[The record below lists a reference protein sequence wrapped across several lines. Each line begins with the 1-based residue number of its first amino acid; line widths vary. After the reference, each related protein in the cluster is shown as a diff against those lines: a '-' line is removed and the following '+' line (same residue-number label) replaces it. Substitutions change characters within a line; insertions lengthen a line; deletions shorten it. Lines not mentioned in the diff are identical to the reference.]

1 MAMGIKRNINSSEVL
16 RVAEPPNERP
26 PFYSRHNRVRTMPIV
41 NAMGTRGFYLFASQQ
56 SFDMFKNTGFKQAK
70 LNAEGVGIPLFHM
83 LESYDI
89 VAWFLKKK
97 PVYIVHKF
105 IIQKLD
111 DPPPY
116 TESKLVLQDDE
127 LCLYKVP
134 FCEIFQKMRFSSC
147 TYSFKFPF
155 HPEGSDASYELVDNY
170 NFQNYKTLISGQD
183 LAWKSDLDFTFETW
197 DYKLCLDSGKKTP
210 IATYSTQ
217 DCDYL
222 PKKTF
227 KCANL
232 FIQEE
237 TGPEAL
243 GNTSVAWLTQ
253 ILACQGV
260 LIHRIIRDSF

>member
-1 MAMGIKRNINSSEVL
+1 
-16 RVAEPPNERP
+16 
-26 PFYSRHNRVRTMPIV
+26 
-41 NAMGTRGFYLFASQQ
+41 
-56 SFDMFKNTGFKQAK
+56 
-70 LNAEGVGIPLFHM
+70 
-83 LESYDI
+83 
-89 VAWFLKKK
+89 
-97 PVYIVHKF
+97 
-105 IIQKLD
+105 
-111 DPPPY
+111 
-116 TESKLVLQDDE
+116 
-127 LCLYKVP
+127 
-134 FCEIFQKMRFSSC
+134 MRFSSC